1 MSDWA
6 DESEVLRAAE
16 AGVSGYWAVTDD
28 AVDDLEI
35 AEAKINPSN
44 PPKKSDSGQPSGAL
58 PPMMGGA
65 GQGAGSTMG
74 AAGATSG
81 GLGSLNGV
89 AGTSGGA
96 LGSFRTGGVLGTGAS
111 GGSLGGL
118 TGTVAAGSE
127 GNDYGFGI
135 NPATGRPWSPSDPG
149 FTERFGTYD
158 PKTGLWV
165 NPLTG
170 QSYDPTTGNWHTSV
184 TAGDASAT
192 GITGVSQGA
201 VGTGDGGDTSGV
213 TGGVVGSQGIAG
225 LPSGSAPVPG
235 GWGPSPGHQ
244 GDHISPISSSWD
256 DGELTVDPDRLI
268 TVSRHW
274 DDLSARL
281 HELNQQVDAM
291 TEETVIFGEIRQP
304 RPAYAEA
311 QTLTAENSLQSVSDF
326 GDSAS
331 NLHRSATD
339 YQETEQVNTDVARS
353 LE

>member
-1 MSDWA
+1 MSDRA

-44 PPKKSDSGQPSGAL
+44 PPKKSDSGQSSGAL

-65 GQGAGSTMG
+65 GQGAGPTMG

-184 TAGDASAT
+184 TAGNASAT

-201 VGTGDGGDTSGV
+201 IGTGDGSGAGGISGV
-213 TGGVVGSQGIAG
+213 TGGVVGT
-225 LPSGSAPVPG
+225 
-235 GWGPSPGHQ
+235 SPGHQ
-244 GDHISPISSSWD
+244 GDHIPPTSSPWD
-256 DGELTVDPDRLI
+256 GGGVTVDPDRLI

-281 HELNQQVDAM
+281 HELNQQVNAM

-311 QTLTAENSLQSVSDF
+311 QTLTAKNSLQSVSDF
-326 GDSAS
+326 GDSAG

-339 YQETEQVNTDVARS
+339 YKETEQVNTDVARG